1 MLVHEMIVQ
10 TLSAIINCFNKLL
23 QKIIQKI
30 IATQKKL
37 GDNLRMLVPYHRNK
51 DASLKSTEQ
60 VFQGTTNLFTKQLVF
75 SL

>member
-23 QKIIQKI
+23 QKI

>member
-10 TLSAIINCFNKLL
+10 TLSAVINCFKKLL
-23 QKIIQKI
+23 QKII
-30 IATQKKL
+30 ATKKKL

-60 VFQGTTNLFTKQLVF
+60 VFQGTTNLFIKQLVF